1 MSDKFIDKPERDPDD
16 ETMARLFQ
24 LAGRSKTVPSEIEA
38 RVYENVLQEWQS
50 GIAEPD
56 SARVYRNVRRE
67 WSKASSRS
75 AARRWFMPVAL
86 AASAVLAA
94 VLFTQPV
101 QDVARPLPVGTI
113 VKIAGA
119 GAGRQTVGA
128 HIYAGMTLETDG
140 DSGISVALQ
149 NAESL
154 RLDAGSKLVINDSD
168 DFTLVAGRVYVD
180 TGDFMYRNKG
190 VIIDT
195 QFGMVSDVGTQ
206 FSVDISADF
215 LDVAVREGRV
225 DVQSGGQE
233 LVAVAGERLLI
244 EDGIN
249 AEVGTVRPHDAYWDW
264 VAELAPVYDLEN
276 RSLLEFLRWAAR
288 ETGRELV
295 FEDDE
300 LRMAAMRTDL
310 HGSVDDITPVEAVKA
325 VMSTTSF
332 RYRLDADKLVIYR
345 KR

>member
-1 MSDKFIDKPERDPDD
+1 VGKIVKS
-16 ETMARLFQ
+16 TGA
-24 LAGRSKTVPSEIEA
+24 
-38 RVYENVLQEWQS
+38 S
-50 GIAEPD
+50 GD
-56 SARVYRNVRRE
+56 SL
-67 WSKASSRS
+67 S
-75 AARRWFMPVAL
+75 
-86 AASAVLAA
+86 
-94 VLFTQPV
+94 
-101 QDVARPLPVGTI
+101 VGTH
-113 VKIAGA
+113 VY
-119 GAGRQTVGA
+119 T
-128 HIYAGMTLETDG
+128 GMTLETGEDG
-140 DSGISVALQ
+140 GISVALQ

-154 RLDAGSKLVINDSD
+154 RLDAGSKLVINDGD

-190 VIIDT
+190 VVIDT
-195 QFGMVSDVGTQ
+195 QFGVVSDVGTQ
-206 FSVDISADF
+206 FSVDISPGL

-225 DVQSGGQE
+225 DVQSGGRE

-244 EDGIN
+244 DEDSN
-249 AEVGTVRPHDAYWDW
+249 AKIGSLQPHDAYWGW

-276 RSLLEFLRWAAR
+276 RSLLEFLRWVAR

-332 RYRLDADKLVIYR
+332 RYRLEVDRIVIYR
-345 KR
+345 DR

>member
-1 MSDKFIDKPERDPDD
+1 MSEKFTNMPERDPDD
-16 ETMARLFQ
+16 ETIARLFR
-24 LAGRSKTVPSEIEA
+24 LAGRSEAVPSNVEA
-38 RVYENVLQEWQS
+38 RVYDRVLQEWQS
-50 GIAEPD
+50 STAQPD
-56 SARVYRNVRRE
+56 SARVYRKVRRE
-67 WSKASSRS
+67 WSKTSSRS
-75 AARRWFMPVAL
+75 AARRWLLPVAL
-86 AASAVLAA
+86 AASAVLAF
-94 VLFTQPV
+94 VVFTQPA
-101 QDVARPLPVGTI
+101 QDVTRPLPVGTI
-113 VKIAGA
+113 VKNTVAG
-119 GAGRQTVGA
+119 GSQPVGT
-128 HIYAGMTLETDG
+128 HIYAGMTLETRVDG
-140 DSGISVALQ
+140 GLSVALQ

-154 RLDAGSKLVINDSD
+154 RLDAGSKLVINDGD

-190 VIIDT
+190 VVIDT
-195 QFGMVSDVGTQ
+195 QFGVVSDVGTQ
-206 FSVDISADF
+206 FSVDISADL

-233 LVAVAGERLLI
+233 LVAVAGERLLVD
-244 EDGIN
+244 ESNN
-249 AEVGTVRPHDAYWDW
+249 AEVGTLQPHDAYWNW

-300 LRMAAMRTDL
+300 LRMAAMRADL

-332 RYRLDADKLVIYR
+332 RYRLEVDKIIVYR
-345 KR
+345 DR

>member
-1 MSDKFIDKPERDPDD
+1 MSDKFTDKPEGDTDD
-16 ETMARLFQ
+16 ETIARLFR
-24 LAGRSKTVPSEIEA
+24 LAGHSEAVPSGVEA
-38 RVYENVLQEWQS
+38 RVYDRVLQEWQS
-50 GIAEPD
+50 STVQPD
-56 SARVYRNVRRE
+56 GERVYRNVRRE
-67 WSKASSRS
+67 WNKTSSRS

-86 AASAVLAA
+86 AASAVLAF
-94 VLFTQPV
+94 VMFTQPA
-101 QDVARPLPVGTI
+101 QDVTRPLPVGTI
-113 VKIAGA
+113 VKTTGAAG
-119 GAGRQTVGA
+119 GSQSVGT
-128 HIYAGMTLETDG
+128 HIYAGMTLETSRDG
-140 DSGISVALQ
+140 GLSVALQ

-154 RLDAGSKLVINDSD
+154 RLDAESKLVINDGD

-190 VIIDT
+190 VVIDT
-195 QFGMVSDVGTQ
+195 QFGVVSDVGTQ
-206 FSVDISADF
+206 FSVDISADL

-233 LVAVAGERLLI
+233 LVAVAGERLLV
-244 EDGIN
+244 DQSNN
-249 AEVGTVRPHDAYWDW
+249 AEVGTLQPHDAYWDW
-264 VAELAPVYDLEN
+264 VADLAPVYNLEN

-332 RYRLDADKLVIYR
+332 RYRLEVDKIVVYR
-345 KR
+345 DR